1 MGNKRNLKRTINYIC
16 GDLFTEVI
24 AASLYGDN
32 VNKENI
38 EALLT
43 SIVLLRNNYVGRISH
58 VKPGMKAKD
67 YFKDLREKFDAEANE
82 IIDQICNLV

>member
-38 EALLT
+38 EYRSPFNFYRSFA
-43 SIVLLRNNYVGRISH
+43 
-58 VKPGMKAKD
+58 
-67 YFKDLREKFDAEANE
+67 
-82 IIDQICNLV
+82 Q